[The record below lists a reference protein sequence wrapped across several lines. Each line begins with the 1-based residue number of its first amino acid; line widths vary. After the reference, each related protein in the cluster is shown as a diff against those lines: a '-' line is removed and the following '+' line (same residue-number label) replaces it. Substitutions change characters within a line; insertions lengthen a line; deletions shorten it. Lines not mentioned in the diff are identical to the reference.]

1 MAAAKTA
8 TAKAKT
14 TKTVTTAK
22 VKKSADSLLN
32 KALAE
37 HFGFENFKG
46 QQEQIIESILS
57 GKDTFVIMPT
67 GGGKSLCYQL
77 PALLNEGVALIVS
90 PLIALMK
97 NQVDLIR
104 SYSSKDHV
112 AHFLNSTLTKAQQ
125 KKVKDDLTGGHTK
138 MLYVAPETL
147 TKEDNI
153 AFFQDLNISFVAVDE
168 AHCISEWGHDFRPEY
183 RKLRGMIDEINDKL
197 PIIALTATATPKVQ
211 DDIVKNLGLQEPN
224 IFMSSFNR
232 PNLYYEIVPKG
243 KKEVVLKHMVKFI
256 HQMKGK
262 SGIIYTLNRKTT
274 EELASTLVANGIPAV
289 AYHAGLDAPVRAK
302 RQDDFLMEKVDVIVA
317 TIAFGMGIDK
327 PDVRFVIHW
336 NVPKSLEN
344 YYQETGR
351 AGRDGLEGKCILYYS
366 HKDVQKLEH
375 LMRDKPLSEREM
387 GAQLIAE
394 TLAYVESGVCRR
406 KQLMHYFGEV
416 YPEDNCGNCDNC
428 LNPKERLEVRDSSKI
443 VLDTINALDERFNI
457 EYVVNVILGKGTP
470 QIKTFKHDKLKCFGS
485 GLIMEMENNFWYSLI
500 RQMMFEGLIR
510 KDIEEYGL
518 LKITEKGHKFL
529 KKPFSIMV
537 VLNHNYEDAD
547 GDDEEVAA
555 SGGTA
560 VVDPVLYDMLKD
572 LRRKVAQ
579 EKNLP
584 PFVIFLENSLED
596 MAMSYPTTME
606 ELERIQGVSKGKAL
620 RYGKKFI
627 ELIAKYVE
635 ENDIT
640 KPDDFVVK
648 SVVNKSGMK
657 VFIIQNID
665 KKIPLETIAKNK
677 SISIPELLTEMET
690 IVASGTKLNLDYCL
704 ELDEYEQEDIFDY
717 FRNNHDDNLQQAYEE
732 FKDRDVSEQHLQM
745 MRIKFLSEYGN

>member
-1 MAAAKTA
+1 MAAVISKT
-8 TAKAKT
+8 
-14 TKTVTTAK
+14 K
-22 VKKSADSLLN
+22 VNLKSALQ
-32 KALAE
+32 E

-46 QQEQIIESILS
+46 QQEKIISSILS

-77 PALLNEGVALIVS
+77 PALMSEGVAIIVS

-104 SYSSKDHV
+104 GYSAKDHI

-125 KKVKDDLTGGHTK
+125 KKVKADLVDGHTK

-147 TKEDNI
+147 TKQENI
-153 AFFQDLNISFVAVDE
+153 TFFSDINISFIAVDE

-183 RKLRGMIDEINDKL
+183 RKLRDMIDEINPDL

-211 DDIVKNLGLQEPN
+211 DDIVKNLSLRKPE
-224 IFMSSFNR
+224 IFIDSFNR
-232 PNLYYEIVPKG
+232 PNLYYEIMPKG
-243 KKEVVLKHMVKFI
+243 KKESVLKNIVKFI
-256 HQMKGK
+256 HSMKGK

-274 EELASTLVANGIPAV
+274 EELASTLQANGISAV
-289 AYHAGLDAPVRAK
+289 AYHAGLDAGVRAQ
-302 RQDDFLMEKVDVIVA
+302 RQDQFLMEDVDVIVA

-327 PDVRFVIHW
+327 PDVRFVIHY
-336 NVPKSLEN
+336 NIPKSLEN

-387 GAQLIAE
+387 GAQLISE
-394 TLAYVESGVCRR
+394 TVAYAESGVCRR
-406 KQLMHYFGEV
+406 KLLLYYFGE
-416 YPEDNCGNCDNC
+416 ELKQDNCGNCDNC
-428 LNPKERLEVRDSSKI
+428 LNPKEKLEVRDSSKI
-443 VLDTINALDERFNI
+443 VLDTINELDERFNI
-457 EYVVNVILGKGTP
+457 DYVVNIIQGKSNP
-470 QIKTFKHDKLKCFGS
+470 QIKTFRHDKLKSFGS
-485 GLIMEMENNFWYSLI
+485 GRIMNMEDNFWFSLI
-500 RQMMFEGLIR
+500 RQMMLEGLVR

-547 GDDEEVAA
+547 GDDEEV
-555 SGGTA
+555 SGGGGPAA
-560 VVDPVLYDMLKD
+560 VDMQLFEMLKS
-572 LRRKVAQ
+572 LRKQVAK
-579 EKNLP
+579 EKGLP

-596 MAMSYPTTME
+596 MSINYPTTME
-606 ELERIQGVSKGKAL
+606 ELEKIQGVSKGKAV
-620 RYGKKFI
+620 RYGRKFI
-627 ELIAKYVE
+627 DLIAKYVE

-640 KPDDFVVK
+640 KPDDFVMK

-665 KKIPLETIAKNK
+665 KKIPLETIARNK
-677 SISIPELLTEMET
+677 DLTLQDLLIEMET
-690 IVASGTKLNLDYCL
+690 IVASGTRLNLDYCL
-704 ELDEYEQEDIFDY
+704 EQELDEYEQEDIFDF
-717 FRNNHDDNLQQAYEE
+717 FRSSHDDTLDSAYEE
-732 FKDRDVSEQHLQM
+732 FKDRDVTIEQLQM
-745 MRIKFLSEYGN
+745 MRIKFMSEYAN